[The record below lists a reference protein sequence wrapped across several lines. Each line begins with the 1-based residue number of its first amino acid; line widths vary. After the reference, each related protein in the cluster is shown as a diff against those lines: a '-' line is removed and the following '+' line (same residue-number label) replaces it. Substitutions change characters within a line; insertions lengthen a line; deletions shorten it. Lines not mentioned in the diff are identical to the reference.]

1 MDSRCILETESK
13 KLNNRLSVKK
23 VNKESRAVPFW
34 GPEHLGRWLCFFP
47 VVGLLRRK
55 SGYVGLGG
63 RAGSELKGKNF
74 V

>member
-1 MDSRCILETESK
+1 M
-13 KLNNRLSVKK
+13 SVKK